1 MFVEIASFDTGAK
14 IFAGVAE
21 KNKLIQKY
29 LDTMNDVDI
38 DLLILPASLVPAPKK
53 VGIYTILMHRGYEQ
67 LLKASFTQ
75 AVKHFQEYRFFQEV
89 PTAGC
94 TWLAWNLFD
103 FPAGILPITNVT
115 EEDNKN
121 LNTIFPTNDLVRI
134 IYTIRRYELSDI

>member
-67 LLKASFTQ
+67 L
-75 AVKHFQEYRFFQEV
+75 V
-89 PTAGC
+89 
-94 TWLAWNLFD
+94 
-103 FPAGILPITNVT
+103 
-115 EEDNKN
+115 
-121 LNTIFPTNDLVRI
+121 
-134 IYTIRRYELSDI
+134 IY

>member
-53 VGIYTILMHRGYEQ
+53 VGIYTIHMHRGY
-67 LLKASFTQ
+67 
-75 AVKHFQEYRFFQEV
+75 
-89 PTAGC
+89 
-94 TWLAWNLFD
+94 
-103 FPAGILPITNVT
+103 
-115 EEDNKN
+115 
-121 LNTIFPTNDLVRI
+121 
-134 IYTIRRYELSDI
+134 